1 MSKQATILA
10 IDASTDACSVALQV
24 GDKQFHRFE
33 MAARSHTQRVL
44 PLVDEVL
51 TEAGVKLADLDAIA
65 YGAGPGSF
73 TGLRICLGFVQG
85 LAFSAN
91 LPVIQVSTLAML
103 AVQAAKKFNVTDISI
118 AQDARMGEIYTG
130 RWQVLNGV
138 VSPVGA
144 DALLTPEMFDTQADS
159 ELFIGT
165 GLSLLSDEQSQNIQE
180 RSASEELW
188 PQALDALVIAQQQ
201 WDRGDTVAACDAE
214 PVYLRNEISW
224 QKRVKKVDRFN
235 QQ

>member
-1 MSKQATILA
+1 MTKRATILA

-24 GDKQFHRFE
+24 GDKKYHRFE

-51 TEAGVKLADLDAIA
+51 TEANVELADLDAIA

-103 AVQAAKKFNVTDISI
+103 ALQAAHRFNVSDISI
-118 AQDARMGEIYTG
+118 AQDARMGEIYAA
-130 RWQVLNGV
+130 RWKLVDGN
-138 VSPVGA
+138 PVAVDA
-144 DALLTPEMFDTQADS
+144 DALLTPQAFDASADS

-165 GLSLLSDEQSQNIQE
+165 GLSLLDEEQLKLIEARAQH
-180 RSASEELW
+180 EELW
-188 PQALDALVIAQQQ
+188 PNALDALDIAQVH
-201 WDRGDTVAACDAE
+201 WNRGETIAASDAE
-214 PVYLRNEISW
+214 PVYLRNEVSW